1 MLEELLKEIRTGGT
15 LETRVLAA
23 RLGTSPQLVEVML
36 EHLQRI
42 GMIQSYVDCGEG
54 CQGCSL
60 QVTCG
65 GRNGNS
71 VRLWQERSKAGA

>member
-1 MLEELLKEIRTGGT
+1 MLDELLKEIRTGGT

-23 RLGTSPQLVEVML
+23 RLETSPQLIEAML

-42 GMIQSYVDCGEG
+42 GMIQPYVDCGDG

-60 QVTCG
+60 QETCKG
-65 GRNGNS
+65 KHGNNS
-71 VRLWQERSKAGA
+71 VRLWQGKSKD